1 MKSLFPLRY
10 RRVLWGTCNCEGTLQ
25 PGASCTMNVTFTPT
39 SGGTRSGGVLIKD
52 NALGSPQKLLLS
64 GTGSGTVSIILSL
77 SPPFARLRERYGG
90 LEQQPPDS
98 DGDQYRHGGG
108 ELRNSFRLYHR
119 GRGPKRLRGAAVLWH
134 QPGTEL
140 ELYGSGDLHTPGE
153 RGADGVLWDPPGGG
167 QCRDTGER
175 YGHVEAG

>member
-77 SPPFARLRERYGG
+77 SPPSLGF
-90 LEQQPPDS
+90 
-98 DGDQYRHGGG
+98 
-108 ELRNSFRLYHR
+108 
-119 GRGPKRLRGAAVLWH
+119 
-134 QPGTEL
+134 
-140 ELYGSGDLHTPGE
+140 GSVMVGSSSSPQTVTVTNIG
-153 RGADGVLWDPPGGG
+153 
-167 QCRDTGER
+167 
-175 YGHVEAG
+175 